1 MIGQAMGLSSNKQF
15 AAQIARLPHELQMLL
30 QPMFAAYDKRVSELQ
45 RERSRDQEALQE
57 AQSELREL
65 QASVKEVV
73 GENESLRR
81 ELQEATHKLLQET
94 TRGSASPGPASP
106 GVSADVAGETRQEL
120 ETMVQLLRS
129 ENNVVLSQRRSLAEE
144 AQALKVHRDRIEEQ
158 LKQAQDELAATRGSM
173 QELTSRLQE
182 TESECTR
189 PFVALACAPPNRFD
203 DGTCSLISAA
213 KLPCH

>member
-1 MIGQAMGLSSNKQF
+1 MPCGGSVSQF

-94 TRGSASPGPASP
+94 TRGSRSPGPASP
-106 GVSADVAGETRQEL
+106 GGVSADVVSETRQEL

-144 AQALKVHRDRIEEQ
+144 AQALKVHRDRIEAQ
-158 LKQAQDELAATRGSM
+158 LKQAQDELAVTRGSM
-173 QELTSRLQE
+173 EELTSRLHE
-182 TESECTR
+182 TESESMR
-189 PFVALACAPPNRFD
+189 PSVALA
-203 DGTCSLISAA
+203 
-213 KLPCH
+213 